1 MLVINN
7 MAQFNKEIDRVMGLV
22 KVGLEDKVLKKIAMD
37 THRNLQ
43 KRTPRKSGRAR
54 AGWNTVVDGSPSEW
68 KPPAGKKTY
77 SPTAFKGLGDIE
89 FNSLINL
96 SNNVEYIVPLNE
108 GHSSQASNIVPHVI
122 SKVGTHLASLLA
134 KESKRKIS

>member
-1 MLVINN
+1 MLEITN
-7 MAQFNKEIDRVMGLV
+7 MTQFNKEVDRVMGLV
-22 KVGLEDKVLKKIAMD
+22 EQGLEDKVLKKIAMD

-43 KRTPRKSGRAR
+43 KRTPRMSGRAR
-54 AGWNTVVDGSPSEW
+54 AGWNTVVDGDPSEW
-68 KPPAGKKTY
+68 APPEGKKRY
-77 SPTAFKGLGDIE
+77 SQTAFSGLENIK

-108 GHSSQASNIVPHVI
+108 GHSKQASNIVPFVI

-134 KESKRKIS
+134 KESKRKIK

>member
-1 MLVINN
+1 MLEITN
-7 MAQFNKEIDRVMGLV
+7 MDQFNKEVVRVMNLVEEGLQ
-22 KVGLEDKVLKKIAMD
+22 DNVLKKIALD

-68 KPPAGKKTY
+68 KPPKGKKRY
-77 SPTAFKGLGDIE
+77 STTAFNGLENIH

-108 GHSSQASNIVPHVI
+108 GHSKQASNIVPYVL